1 MKINRRELFES
12 IGGVFAGLSL
22 VSTLKAESISSDV
35 VVLEKDTRVIANGL
49 ENKNDRIYSKEIWK
63 KIIVDFHTKPHQ
75 DLIFFGLESDL
86 MNVAAR
92 LQDIYLDPVTGPELF
107 KVYVKIKAINTPYG
121 KIVQEMSNN
130 KQKLFLTP
138 NGNGILKNKQIQNY
152 TFTHWSLVSESSF
165 LCAEAIYLV

>member
-1 MKINRRELFES
+1 MKINRRQLFES
-12 IGGVFAGLSL
+12 IGGVFVGLSL
-22 VSTLKAESISSDV
+22 PSIIKAEPKELISPYS
-35 VVLEKDTRVIANGL
+35 VIANGL
-49 ENKNDRIYSKEIWK
+49 ENSNNRIYSREIWD
-63 KIIVDFHTKPHQ
+63 KIIKNFHSKPHQ
-75 DLIFFGLESDL
+75 DLIFFGLENNL

-92 LQDIYLDPVTGPELF
+92 LQDIYLEPVAGPELF

-121 KIVQEMSNN
+121 KIVQEISNN

-138 NGNGILKNKQIQNY
+138 NGNGILKNKNKQIQNY